1 MGFDRCGVSKR
12 MGWRIVSGPE
22 VGLWVADKMNGSFS
36 SATGTAIG
44 LEKDDCLI
52 AGVMFE
58 NWNQQSITAHMAI
71 TGKLTRSF
79 IGAIFRYAFGKCG
92 VHKVICPISSGNAKS
107 NKFAKKLGF
116 TEEARL
122 CDAAPDGD
130 IILYTLKKD
139 DCRFLGEQY
148 G

>member
-1 MGFDRCGVSKR
+1 
-12 MGWRIVSGPE
+12 
-22 VGLWVADKMNGSFS
+22 MNGSFS

-44 LEKDDCLI
+44 LERDDCLI

-92 VHKVICPISSGNAKS
+92 VHKVICPINSGNAKS
-107 NKFAKKLGF
+107 NKFVKKLGF